1 MTARINFIDNS
12 LKPRLKSGVAFS
24 LIRNPHHPSVIYVG
38 NGVRGVTL
46 SEQMFHTTE
55 KFSIPSLSQIY
66 DILTS
71 LNGHI
76 SLATIAERN
85 SCSQEFV
92 AEVISTLHNFQL
104 IDFQYATLKINNRF
118 IDHFS
123 THHSPLEG
131 HTDGAYQSLV
141 ARIKP
146 ELEITTW
153 YEGSIDGGVEQVHQR
168 TDFPVLIVGFGRIAM
183 NTAAVLQASGF
194 QSIRVE
200 ARTTDENAD
209 QLITFRDI
217 SGGYIRPS
225 DCGVGKRRL
234 IEEMNAQISLFP
246 IAKDYST
253 NRSQPTTNQ
262 SFNPRLIISIG
273 WPTAEKLQ
281 EWMSRDI
288 PFLVVDEFIN
298 RTFSIGPLV
307 NPGKSACLHCIHLT
321 REDRDPLLNHMLELR
336 RLLPQREV
344 PASLSLFIA
353 GVISLDVI
361 SFADLGKSNFLNSQ
375 KIYSLNSL
383 HSPQNFHWGL
393 HPECRCHAV

>member
-1 MTARINFIDNS
+1 VSGRDNFNLS
-12 LKPRLKSGVAFS
+12 LKPRLKSGVSFS
-24 LIRNPHHPSVIYVG
+24 FIRNPNHPTVIYVG
-38 NGVRGVTL
+38 NGVCGVTL
-46 SEQMFHTTE
+46 SEQMFHTKE
-55 KFSIPSLSQIY
+55 KSLSAFLPQIF
-66 DILTS
+66 DILSS
-71 LNGHI
+71 LNGHT

-85 SCSQEFV
+85 SCSHEFV
-92 AEVISTLHNFQL
+92 VELISTLHQFQL
-104 IDFQYATLKINNRF
+104 IDFQYTTLKINNRF
-118 IDHFS
+118 IDYFS
-123 THHSPLEG
+123 MHHTSLED
-131 HTDGAYQSLV
+131 HTDGAYQSLL

-146 ELEITTW
+146 ELELTTW
-153 YEGSIDGGVEQVHQR
+153 YGGSIDGGVSQVHQR
-168 TDFPVLIVGFGRIAM
+168 MDFPVLIVGLGRIAV

-194 QSIRVE
+194 QNIRVE
-200 ARTTDENAD
+200 ARTSEENAD
-209 QLITFRDI
+209 QLIAFRDI

-234 IEEMNAQISLFP
+234 VEEMNAQISLFP

-253 NRSQPTTNQ
+253 NRSHSTVNQ
-262 SFNPRLIISIG
+262 NFKPRLIISIG

-288 PFLVVDEFIN
+288 PFLIVDEFIN

-321 REDRDPLLNHMLELR
+321 REDRDQVLNHILELR

-344 PASLSLFIA
+344 PASLSSFIA
-353 GVISLDVI
+353 GLISLDVI
-361 SFADLGKSNFLNSQ
+361 SFADLGESNFLNSQ
-375 KIYSLNSL
+375 KIYSLDSL